1 MARKKKTVIT
11 SNEEC
16 SISMGPMI
24 DCVFLLLL
32 YFVSVSTID
41 SVRISK
47 KVKLPLAE
55 KGIIEEDE
63 SGRFIVDIEW
73 DEDVYEAV
81 FKIGPHTVYDA
92 RALISLI
99 ERGAKTNPRNFR
111 VVIRADKRV
120 PYEFTQQVMAAVSS
134 ANIPHMIFSTMEVDM

>member
-1 MARKKKTVIT
+1 MARKKKTVI
-11 SNEEC
+11 SANEEC
-16 SISMGPMI
+16 AISMGPMI

-63 SGRFIVDIEW
+63 SGRFIIDIEW
-73 DEDVYEAV
+73 DDDIYEAV
-81 FKIGPHTVYDA
+81 FKIGPHTIYDA

-99 ERGAKTNPRNFR
+99 EKGAKMNPRNFR
-111 VVIRADKRV
+111 VVIRVDKRV
-120 PYEFTQQVMAAVSS
+120 PYEFTQQVMAAVSA
-134 ANIPHMIFSTMEVDM
+134 ANIPHMIFSTMEVEL

>member
-1 MARKKKTVIT
+1 MAKKKKTVIA
-11 SNEEC
+11 SNEDC

-55 KGIIEEDE
+55 KGVIEEDG
-63 SGRFIVDIEW
+63 SGRFIIDIEW
-73 DEDVYEAV
+73 DEGAYEAV

-92 RALISLI
+92 RALVSLI
-99 ERGAKTNPRNFR
+99 ENSAKVSPRNFR

-120 PYEFTQQVMAAVSS
+120 PYEFTQQVMAAVSA